1 MFGRCQ
7 TVVSTRYHTDYQP
20 RCRRIYRGHLAWYG
34 MGWTHAILTIIAV
47 VGGSTFAAD
56 SLWQIPIYHNGDFVH
71 AGDLGIPLLYAQP
84 LVGVAVLVPPP
95 AVIGI
100 ILWRRKVFGEPPNIN
115 RKLSWPTITTVI
127 ILGLWWMVPLGSIGM
142 MYLHRLIDG

>member
-1 MFGRCQ
+1 MADGIA
-7 TVVSTRYHTDYQP
+7 H
-20 RCRRIYRGHLAWYG
+20 G

-56 SLWQIPIYHNGDFVH
+56 SLWQVPIYHEGEFVH
-71 AGDLGIPLLYAQP
+71 ADDLGVPLLFAQP

-100 ILWRRKVFGEPPNIN
+100 TFWRRKVFGEPPNIN
-115 RKLSWPTITTVI
+115 RKLSWSTITTVI
-127 ILGLWWMVPLGSIGM
+127 ILGIW
-142 MYLHRLIDG
+142 